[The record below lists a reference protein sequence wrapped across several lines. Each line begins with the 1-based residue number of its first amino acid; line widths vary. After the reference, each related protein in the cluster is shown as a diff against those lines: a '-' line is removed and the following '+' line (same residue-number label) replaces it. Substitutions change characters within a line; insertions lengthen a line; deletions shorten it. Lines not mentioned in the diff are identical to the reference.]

1 MLSQAATAPRASE
14 ILSDLLEG
22 VREGLAVVLGWAWA
36 QVVAHPLAAGALLV
50 AYLSAEI
57 LWRGTHKDPDR
68 PHLRMR
74 VARRSHGAIRRARRD
89 QKAGHQNYFPLPGG
103 LKVAAEFLFVIG
115 GSGTG
120 KTLRIL
126 LYLVAYRLVQAQ
138 RSLWMIDPKGEL
150 YRWTRPLLGFL
161 SGHPIVHVI
170 STLPKHRDGLVSPI
184 NPMMDSGERIAY
196 LKTAIPGTDGTG
208 DSFFDN
214 EAQRQAYRVAEAQ
227 IAERGG
233 TDLYFVYRALDDPK
247 ELDRLAAKHPGVRSV
262 WRGSGV
268 SKGTHHDARATAL
281 AVLFALDQPR
291 IARIFRTRGEET
303 GVWETSPTYEERTVG
318 YLCVSAA
325 DAKLAPGL
333 IRATTDHVMHRAA
346 QANEKGGPKVDAIL
360 EEAGTFGPLEELNTY
375 VNLLRGYG
383 VNIVVVLQ
391 AVEQLWAR
399 LGQDYAD
406 SALSAGGCFVFGR
419 MSSPRSGRWIE
430 DLAGTTRVRKPRSYT
445 PLSAIL
451 LGGIMEMVQHA
462 LPGGTDTPP
471 SRRPAGGDARQLA
484 ARWPAHCTYG
494 FTLDPDLKEGWGAR
508 QWARVRLWW
517 SRRWV
522 MRVGQYLV
530 LAHGEDPFL
539 LDTRRRKQ
547 LFPLYARRVL
557 GAAYRKKGPGK
568 IRYRSPAPRAVTG
581 GRAREQKKLAGPP
594 RAAEGSRGSGRA
606 TASSNRPPLR
616 LPRSSENATTGGQA
630 RRNCPG
636 CWRPLPGG
644 TRRCEE
650 CGVEA
655 P

>member
-1 MLSQAATAPRASE
+1 MLDNVTAAPEAPEVFSN
-14 ILSDLLEG
+14 LLEG
-22 VREGLAVVLGWAWA
+22 VREVVAAVLGWAWA
-36 QVVAHPLAAGALLV
+36 QVAAHPLEAGVLFV
-50 AYLSAEI
+50 AYLSAEA
-57 LWRGTHKDPDR
+57 LWRGRHKDPDGPR
-68 PHLRMR
+68 LRTR
-74 VARRSHGAIRRARRD
+74 VARRSHGAIKRARKD
-89 QKAGHQNYFPLPGG
+89 QKAGYQNYFPLPGG
-103 LKVAAEFLFVIG
+103 QKVVAEFLFVVG

-126 LYLVAYRLVQAQ
+126 LYIVAYRLVQAR
-138 RSLWMIDPKGEL
+138 RSIWIIDPKGEI
-150 YRWTRPLLGFL
+150 YGWTKALLGFL
-161 SGHPIVHVI
+161 SGHPLVYVI
-170 STLPKHRDGLVSPI
+170 STLPKHKNRLVSPV

-196 LKTAIPGTDGTG
+196 LKTSIPGTDGTR

-233 TDLYFVYRALDDPK
+233 TDLYLVYRALDDPK
-247 ELDRLAAKHPGVRSV
+247 ELDRLADKHPGVKSV

-281 AVLFALDQPR
+281 AALFAMDQPR

-346 QANEKGGPKVDAIL
+346 QANEKGGPKVDVVL

-430 DLAGTTRVRKPRSYT
+430 ELAGTVRVRKPRSYR
-445 PLSAIL
+445 PLLAIL
-451 LGGIMEMVQHA
+451 LAGFVEALRRA
-462 LPGGTDTPP
+462 LPGGAAAPT
-471 SRRPAGGDARQLA
+471 SRRPTDGDARHPV

-494 FTLDPDLKEGWGAR
+494 FALDPDLKEGWWAR
-508 QWARVRLWW
+508 QRAKVRLWW
-517 SRRWV
+517 TRRWV

-539 LDTRRRKQ
+539 LDTRHKQ
-547 LFPLYARRVL
+547 LFPFYVRRVL
-557 GAAYRKKGPGK
+557 GAGYRKKGPGK
-568 IRYRSPAPRAVTG
+568 VRYRTSARRATMRDQAPDP
-581 GRAREQKKLAGPP
+581 KKLTRPP
-594 RAAEGSRGSGRA
+594 REGSEKSADTAAGSRSAG
-606 TASSNRPPLR
+606 SSRQRRRPSR
-616 LPRSSENATTGGQA
+616 NATVGGQT
-630 RRNCPG
+630 RRNCPE
-636 CWRPLPGG
+636 CWKPLPDGM
-644 TRRCEE
+644 RRCEG
-650 CGVEA
+650 CGAEA
-655 P
+655 S